1 LRLSGGEKI
10 SRMINLKQMFLII
23 AVLSAVAVAMTHTVT
38 LFSGQHS
45 WYDLSGSGSNVPCLK
60 CHEDIGREL
69 DSGGVHT
76 SIDCECC
83 HRTSKMVGYAAVNGS
98 LVEPGQ
104 GAHSASTEECMLCH
118 NGIRRPETNFTHD
131 YLSSSAC
138 FQCHDSD
145 YVLLAAAAG
154 GFGLTPDLCDTGTK
168 AAHRSFVLEA
178 MIVDDSLMAGAN
190 EACIACHTTIKAN
203 IEFNV
208 STEAKITVNNVYN
221 DSYSYWAVTEI
232 TPTNYIPYTEV
243 KE

>member
-1 LRLSGGEKI
+1 
-10 SRMINLKQMFLII
+10 MINLKQMFLII

-45 WYDLSGSGSNVPCLK
+45 WYNLSGSGSNVPCLK
-60 CHEDIGREL
+60 CHEDIGDEL
-69 DSGGVHT
+69 IAGGVHT

-83 HRTSKMVGYAAVNGS
+83 HRASKMVGYAASEAGQA
-98 LVEPGQ
+98 EPGQ

-118 NGIRRPETNFTHD
+118 NGRRMPETNFTHY
-131 YLSSSAC
+131 YLNSSSC
-138 FQCHDSD
+138 LQCHNP
-145 YVLLAAAAG
+145 VPAILAAAAG
-154 GFGLTPDLCDTGTK
+154 GFGLTPDLYDTGTK

-178 MIVDDSLMAGAN
+178 MIADDSLMAGAN

-203 IEFNV
+203 ISFNV

-221 DSYSYWAVTEI
+221 DSYSYWDVTGI
-232 TPTNYIPYTEV
+232 TPTNYISYTEV